1 MLDLQ
6 PPRVTFKQSTTH
18 SGDLIGISK
27 LKNFPLSPLDN
38 WDVVWEEK
46 PVWTEQDIPNE
57 KKTTFGSATLV
68 SNVKPL
74 SNQHVWVVGDSFAG
88 SLRQYFNASF
98 LKVRYVGH
106 WGQKLKILP
115 DEIVKADVKPDF
127 IVIVR
132 VERSF

>member
-1 MLDLQ
+1 M
-6 PPRVTFKQSTTH
+6 
-18 SGDLIGISK
+18 
-27 LKNFPLSPLDN
+27 
-38 WDVVWEEK
+38 
-46 PVWTEQDIPNE
+46 
-57 KKTTFGSATLV
+57 